1 MTDRLRGL
9 WNFDDLD
16 GTEQRLHAQLDQET
30 TDSGRAEVLTQL
42 ARGEGLRKSFD
53 EGEELIG
60 QAEALAGD
68 SVPARIRIDLERG
81 RLLRS
86 DGDAIA
92 AMPLFETA
100 FNAAREADEQFIA
113 VDAAH
118 MCAIAAPDRVSRQAW
133 TQRGIDIA
141 QASPDRNVSYWLG
154 PLYNNLGVDHAE
166 AGEHDAA
173 LDAFKRALEVRLRYP
188 ENPPAIQW
196 AKESVAEQLRALGR
210 DEEAKA
216 VLRQVD
222 E

>member
-30 TDSGRAEVLTQL
+30 TDGGRAEVLTQL
-42 ARGEGLRKSFD
+42 ARVQGLKEQFDQGEQ
-53 EGEELIG
+53 LIAMA
-60 QAEALAGD
+60 QSLANN
-68 SVPARIRIDLERG
+68 SAMARIRIDLERG

-86 DGDAIA
+86 RGDAVA
-92 AMPLFETA
+92 AMPLFEAA
-100 FNAAREADEQFIA
+100 FNAAREANEQFIA
-113 VDAAH
+113 LDAAH
-118 MCAIAAPDRVSRQAW
+118 MCAIAAPDRKSRRAW

>member
-30 TDSGRAEVLTQL
+30 TGGGRAEVLTQL
-42 ARGEGLRKSFD
+42 ARVQGLKEQFDQGEQ
-53 EGEELIG
+53 LI
-60 QAEALAGD
+60 QMAESLAND
-68 SVPARIRIDLERG
+68 SAMARIRIDLERG

-86 DGDAIA
+86 RGDAVA
-92 AMPLFETA
+92 AMPLFEAA
-100 FNAAREADEQFIA
+100 FNAAREANEQFIA

-118 MCAIAAPDRVSRQAW
+118 MCAIAAPDRESRRAW

-141 QASPDRNVSYWLG
+141 QASPDRNVRYWLG

-173 LDAFKRALEVRLRYP
+173 LDAFKRALEVRLWYP
-188 ENPPAIQW
+188 ENPQAIQW

-210 DEEAKA
+210 DGQAKA
-216 VLRQVD
+216 VLR
-222 E
+222 

>member
-30 TDSGRAEVLTQL
+30 TDSGRAELLTQL
-42 ARGEGLRKSFD
+42 ARVEGLRQSFD

-68 SVPARIRIDLERG
+68 SVQARIRIDLERG

-86 DGDAIA
+86 GGDAIA

-216 VLRQVD
+216 VLRQVG

>member
-42 ARGEGLRKSFD
+42 ARVEGLRKSFD

-68 SVPARIRIDLERG
+68 SVQARIRIDLERG

-86 DGDAIA
+86 GGDAIA

-216 VLRQVD
+216 VLRQVG

>member
-16 GTEQRLHAQLDQET
+16 GTEQCLHAQLDQET
-30 TDSGRAEVLTQL
+30 TDSGRAELLTQL
-42 ARGEGLRKSFD
+42 ARVEGLRQSFD

-86 DGDAIA
+86 GGDAIA

-196 AKESVAEQLRALGR
+196 AQESVAEQLRALGR

-216 VLRQVD
+216 VLRQVG

>member
-42 ARGEGLRKSFD
+42 ARVEGLRKSFD

-100 FNAAREADEQFIA
+100 FNAALEADEQFMA

>member
-30 TDSGRAEVLTQL
+30 TDSGRAELLTQL
-42 ARGEGLRKSFD
+42 ARVEGLRQSFD

-68 SVPARIRIDLERG
+68 SVQARIRIDLERG

-86 DGDAIA
+86 GGDAIA

-216 VLRQVD
+216 VLR
-222 E
+222 

>member
-30 TDSGRAEVLTQL
+30 TDSGRAELLTQL
-42 ARGEGLRKSFD
+42 ARVEGLRQSFD

-68 SVPARIRIDLERG
+68 SVQARIRIDLERG

-86 DGDAIA
+86 GGDAIA

>member
-42 ARGEGLRKSFD
+42 ARVEGLRKSFD

-86 DGDAIA
+86 GGDAIA

-196 AKESVAEQLRALGR
+196 AKESMAEQLRALGR

>member
-1 MTDRLRGL
+1 
-9 WNFDDLD
+9 
-16 GTEQRLHAQLDQET
+16 
-30 TDSGRAEVLTQL
+30 
-42 ARGEGLRKSFD
+42 
-53 EGEELIG
+53 
-60 QAEALAGD
+60 
-68 SVPARIRIDLERG
+68 
-81 RLLRS
+81 
-86 DGDAIA
+86 
-92 AMPLFETA
+92 
-100 FNAAREADEQFIA
+100 
-113 VDAAH
+113 

>member
-42 ARGEGLRKSFD
+42 ARVEGLRKSFD

-173 LDAFKRALEVRLRYP
+173 LNAFKRALEVRLRYP

>member
-30 TDSGRAEVLTQL
+30 TDSGRAELLTQL
-42 ARGEGLRKSFD
+42 ARVEGLRQSFD

-86 DGDAIA
+86 GGDAIA

-100 FNAAREADEQFIA
+100 FNAALEADEQFIA

-188 ENPPAIQW
+188 ENPQAIQW
-196 AKESVAEQLRALGR
+196 AQESVAEQLRALGR

-216 VLRQVD
+216 VLRQVG

>member
-16 GTEQRLHAQLDQET
+16 GTEQCLHAQLDQET
-30 TDSGRAEVLTQL
+30 TDSGRAELLTQL
-42 ARGEGLRKSFD
+42 ARVEGLRQSFD

-68 SVPARIRIDLERG
+68 SVQARIRIDLERG

-100 FNAAREADEQFIA
+100 FNAALEADEQFMA

-216 VLRQVD
+216 VLRQVG

>member
-30 TDSGRAEVLTQL
+30 TDSGRAELLTQL
-42 ARGEGLRKSFD
+42 ARVEGLRQSFD

-68 SVPARIRIDLERG
+68 SVQARIRIDLERG

-86 DGDAIA
+86 GGDAIA

-196 AKESVAEQLRALGR
+196 AQESVAEQLRALGR

-216 VLRQVD
+216 VLRQVG

>member
-30 TDSGRAEVLTQL
+30 TDSGRAELLTQL
-42 ARGEGLRKSFD
+42 ARVEGLRQSFD

-86 DGDAIA
+86 GGDAIA

-100 FNAAREADEQFIA
+100 FNAALEADEQFIA

-216 VLRQVD
+216 VLRQVG